1 MRMRDEKG
9 IDDKIVAVS
18 VHDPAFADYTDKGQL
33 PPHVLR
39 EIQRFFQDYKTLEH
53 KQVVV
58 EEMLGPH
65 DALRIVREAID
76 MYRQLRCGDLNVLT

>member
-1 MRMRDEKG
+1 
-9 IDDKIVAVS
+9 
-18 VHDPAFADYTDKGQL
+18 
-33 PPHVLR
+33 VLR